1 MARDHHLDPEIRQ
14 QGHEDKIKEQKM
26 RKLFLGIKLTMA
38 NFGIIIF

>member
-1 MARDHHLDPEIRQ
+1 MARDHHLDLAIRQ
-14 QGHEDKIKEQKM
+14 QGHEDKNKEQKM